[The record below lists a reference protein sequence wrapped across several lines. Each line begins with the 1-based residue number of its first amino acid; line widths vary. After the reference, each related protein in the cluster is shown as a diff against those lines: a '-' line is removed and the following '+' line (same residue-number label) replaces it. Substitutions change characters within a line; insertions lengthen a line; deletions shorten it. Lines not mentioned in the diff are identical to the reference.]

1 MNKIERMLRRKK
13 GIRKKISGTGSKPRI
28 CVFKSLRHLYVQ
40 AIDDERRVT
49 LAYSWNGSSG
59 VKKNIQ
65 GAHTIGEKLAEQLVQ
80 KNIKEAVFDRSGYK
94 YHGLV
99 RAVAEGLRKGGIE
112 V

>member
-1 MNKIERMLRRKK
+1 MNKIDRRLRRKR
-13 GIRKKISGTGSKPRI
+13 GIRKKISGTGTKPRI
-28 CVFKSLRHLYVQ
+28 CVFKSAKHLYIQ
-40 AIDDERRVT
+40 AIDDEKGIT
-49 LAYSWNGSSG
+49 LAHAWNGSSG

-65 GAHTIGEKLAEQLVQ
+65 GAHTIGEKLAEQLIK

-99 RAVAEGLRKGGIE
+99 KAVAEGVRKAGIK